1 MTDQEMRDALRAAM
15 ADFAEHEA
23 GEHEDFVLDCG
34 TCRVEMTVL
43 GFTVESFTVK
53 NGEVTA

>member
-15 ADFAEHEA
+15 ADVAEHEA
-23 GEHEDFVLDCG
+23 GDHDAFVLDCG

-43 GFTVESFTVK
+43 GFAVESFTVK
-53 NGEVTA
+53 NGEVTK